1 MPGPE
6 TDRFFVGDR
15 GQVPDRAT
23 KKTSKDSMVRTRW
36 GLGPAADVAA
46 VQARFDETADRGR
59 VVATME

>member
-6 TDRFFVGDR
+6 TDRIFVSDR
-15 GQVPDRAT
+15 GRAPDRAT

-36 GLGPAADVAA
+36 GLGPAADAAA
-46 VQARFDETADRGR
+46 VQARSDEAAERGR